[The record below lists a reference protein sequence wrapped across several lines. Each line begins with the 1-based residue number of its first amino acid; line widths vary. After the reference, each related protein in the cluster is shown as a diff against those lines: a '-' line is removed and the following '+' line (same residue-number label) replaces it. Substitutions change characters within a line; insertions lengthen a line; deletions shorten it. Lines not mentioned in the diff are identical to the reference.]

1 MRRSRGRSREH
12 DVVLWGATGFTG
24 SLVAE
29 ALVERLADTGVRLAL
44 GGRDRGKLE
53 ALRGRLA
60 AIDPAAAELP
70 LVVADSHDRPSLD
83 ALAASADVVC
93 TTVGPY
99 AKHGHELVAAC
110 VDHATD
116 TCDLTGEVPFVR
128 NMIDRH
134 HDAARE
140 VGARI
145 VHCCGFDSVPSDLG
159 VLMLQEAALERYGRP
174 LDEIAFVLGGS
185 RGGVSGGTVASM
197 LNVVEEARSSRELR
211 RLLADPYALNP
222 EGERHGPD
230 EPDLMRPRF
239 DPEIQRW
246 TGPFVMA
253 SVNTRVVRRSNA
265 LLGWRYGRAFRYREV
280 TGFRPGLRGAVAAT
294 ALTAG
299 LGALMGALGW
309 GPTRSLLERTVLPS
323 PGEGP
328 GAETRERGYF
338 SITLHGRG
346 LDRDEREIRLTGKV
360 RGDRDPGYGATA
372 VMLAESALCLAL
384 DGGELPPGGGVLT
397 PASAMGMRL
406 VERLR
411 RAGMVFGVR

>member
-1 MRRSRGRSREH
+1 MNRSRGRSREH

-29 ALVERLADTGVRLAL
+29 ALVERLADTGLRLAL

-60 AIDPAAAELP
+60 AIDPAATELP

-110 VDHATD
+110 VDRTTD
-116 TCDLTGEVPFVR
+116 YCDLTGEVPFVR

-159 VLMLQEAALERYGRP
+159 VQTLQEAAIERHGRP
-174 LDEIAFVLGGS
+174 VDDITFVLGGS

-230 EPDLMRPRF
+230 GPDLTRPRF

-253 SVNTRVVRRSNA
+253 SVNTRIVRRSNA
-265 LLGWRYGRAFRYREV
+265 LLGWRYGRDFRYREV
-280 TGFRPGLRGAVAAT
+280 TGFQPGLRGAVAAT

-328 GAETRERGYF
+328 SAETRERGYF

-346 LDRDEREIRLTGKV
+346 LDREDREVCLTGKV

-384 DGGELPPGGGVLT
+384 EGGELPSDGGVLT
-397 PASAMGMRL
+397 PAAAMGMRL

-411 RAGMVFGVR
+411 RAGMVFEVR

>member
-1 MRRSRGRSREH
+1 MRPSRGRSREH

-44 GGRDRGKLE
+44 GGRRRGGLE

-60 AIDPAAAELP
+60 GIDPAAAELP

-110 VDHATD
+110 VDRATD
-116 TCDLTGEVPFVR
+116 YCDLTGEVPFVR
-128 NMIDRH
+128 DMIDRH
-134 HDAARE
+134 HEAAQE

-159 VLMLQEAALERYGRP
+159 VLMLQEAALERHGRP
-174 LDEIAFVLGGS
+174 LDDITFVLGGS

-197 LNVVEEARSSRELR
+197 LNVVEEARASRELR

-230 EPDLMRPRF
+230 GPDLMRPRF
-239 DPEIQRW
+239 DDGIQRW

-265 LLGWRYGRAFRYREV
+265 LQGWRYGRAFRYREV

-328 GAETRERGYF
+328 SAETRERGYF
-338 SITLHGRG
+338 SITLHSRG
-346 LDRDEREIRLTGKV
+346 PDHEDREVRLTGKV

-384 DGGELPPGGGVLT
+384 DGGELPSGGGVLT
-397 PASAMGMRL
+397 PAAAMGMRL

-411 RAGMVFGVR
+411 QAGMVFEVR